1 MVAIYDFKGDAV
13 DAVKQLDQ
21 ALISA
26 ASNQLKVGREDLT
39 VRDLRPQDVGLGTSE
54 WTFSVTAATS
64 TNVVGTSIA
73 SGRWL
78 GVYGVRYAGATQSVS
93 ELKVTKEGKDVRY
106 WNVQGTAFLQ
116 DQTIYFTDP
125 VTVKELATLT
135 IAAYPVTTNTA
146 EKMILLG
153 RVVEKKGLL
162 VQD

>member
-1 MVAIYDFKGDAV
+1 MVQMFDFKGDAI
-13 DAVKQLDQ
+13 DAVKQLDN
-21 ALISA
+21 ALIEA
-26 ASNQLKVGREDLT
+26 ASNQLKVGRADLT
-39 VRDLRPQDVGLGTSE
+39 VRDLRPQDVGLSTSE
-54 WTFSVTAATS
+54 WTFAVTAATS

-78 GVYGVRYAGATQSVS
+78 GVYGVRYAGATQSIA

-106 WNVQGTAFLQ
+106 WTIQGAGLTQ
-116 DQTIYFTDP
+116 NQTVYFSDP
-125 VTVKELATLT
+125 ITVKELATLN

-146 EKMILLG
+146 EKMVLLG